1 MKDGTMSYH
10 NGRLKQDVINTL
22 GRAVN
27 PLTLEEIIHNVTNE
41 GFKSQR
47 LYTDDEII
55 DCFKILLETGFIQE
69 NTDKTYSWRE

>member
-1 MKDGTMSYH
+1 MKEGTMSYH
-10 NGRLKQDVINTL
+10 NERLKQDVINTL

-27 PLTLEEIIHNVTNE
+27 PLTLQEIIHNVTNE

-69 NTDKTYSWRE
+69 NNDNTYSWRE